1 MLRNSSSLPVLPV
14 VRSSRDCGAEHY
26 KRASATIFGGLDY
39 QRKQQQRHK
48 SLSSRFLDFK
58 LKGGEQAEER
68 NRRRKMENVRKLM
81 REASRLFQKAD
92 ANHDGTLDFNEFC
105 ELVQMQ
111 AVLQRRCDALSR
123 EPGRADS
130 SGAAPF
136 PSRTMLRDWF
146 HLIDFDHSGVLSMTE
161 FFAFSLRETLAV
173 SMDGANLGTF
183 LSIWGGSATNTIES
197 EEFIKVTQ
205 SLGFSAITN
214 DLLEQCGGARTGAGE
229 GGSSVSLPIPEITR
243 VLSGKAEGED
253 GAQFFESAGRLAQ
266 RPIDTLWKRNER
278 RAKGSPKAR
287 LKHRPVTQSGLV
299 PQMDMKTCFGI
310 VAALSR
316 VDQHAQRRE
325 FYDPANAE
333 LRKTQSVDEALS
345 LLRSWLRLTGLRAL
359 DIFQTWDVDGN
370 FTVSMRELGDGL
382 SQWGLSLTIELVT
395 LIFDRLAE
403 GYKLTYDEFRDWFE
417 STTKGGDEGD
427 EERERRAAMY
437 IQKIVRGRRDRRIAR
452 AAGNRA
458 AAALPTGL

>member
-1 MLRNSSSLPVLPV
+1 MAGSPARLPPLTGRRRLEQLAAPSRPVPLAATLLNPERRARMPAQGPASVEAFIAPDNAPEEELPHRMLRNSSSLPVLPV

-146 HLIDFDHSGVLSMTE
+146 HLIDFDHSGVLGIL
-161 FFAFSLRETLAV
+161 SLRETLAV
-173 SMDGANLGTF
+173 
-183 LSIWGGSATNTIES
+183 
-197 EEFIKVTQ
+197 
-205 SLGFSAITN
+205 
-214 DLLEQCGGARTGAGE
+214 
-229 GGSSVSLPIPEITR
+229 
-243 VLSGKAEGED
+243 
-253 GAQFFESAGRLAQ
+253 
-266 RPIDTLWKRNER
+266 
-278 RAKGSPKAR
+278 
-287 LKHRPVTQSGLV
+287 
-299 PQMDMKTCFGI
+299 
-310 VAALSR
+310 
-316 VDQHAQRRE
+316 
-325 FYDPANAE
+325 
-333 LRKTQSVDEALS
+333 
-345 LLRSWLRLTGLRAL
+345 
-359 DIFQTWDVDGN
+359 
-370 FTVSMRELGDGL
+370 
-382 SQWGLSLTIELVT
+382 
-395 LIFDRLAE
+395 
-403 GYKLTYDEFRDWFE
+403 
-417 STTKGGDEGD
+417 
-427 EERERRAAMY
+427 
-437 IQKIVRGRRDRRIAR
+437 
-452 AAGNRA
+452 
-458 AAALPTGL
+458 